1 MDRSAPKATPSSK
14 RSQAKAKPQPQA
26 AGLRPDQTEV
36 YDGLLLALLARKRL
50 LVLVGEAG
58 SGRAAVFHQL
68 VEQVGSDGALVL
80 PVAASAGAQVE
91 DLVSAAGDAALPS
104 DDGDR
109 DFDTLI
115 GELEERLDLAG
126 TGLLAVENAGVLAA
140 PTLADLI
147 DLSRS
152 ETPSGRFLQV
162 LLCGT
167 PEMERTLARPGLA
180 EAVRELGVIY
190 RMTPGTGPSV
200 TPAAIAPS
208 AVPAATPPRAAP
220 PPPRKTAEHDANDW
234 PANDWDAPDGWTIPE
249 AGAPVADLPVRQRP
263 RRRRAALAGAAIT
276 TLILLGAAGA
286 AMTLPI
292 PGLALSG
299 ATPERALGYARQGWE
314 ELRAFVAEHVHNPFA
329 DASGLGSR
337 GPDTLAVART
347 QNPYLASLP
356 AEAGVPGAVPSQPKA
371 EAPPP
376 AARQMTAPPPQ
387 PQAQAPAPAVT
398 VAKLDPGPLPKPEQP
413 PAAPVAEMP
422 KPPAPMAGPIAG
434 SMADPLSADPLAAAP
449 PPKPRA
455 TEYRTEQSEGPTGS
469 ATLPPLV
476 DEPAP
481 QTAPPDTATT
491 TATSTAMTAT
501 TAAPPPATP
510 PAPLSTDD
518 AGLNQRVRALV
529 DQARRQIAAKLL
541 TTPPN
546 NNAYETVSRLR
557 EIAPATPEIPELLA
571 TMEETYRRWASLA
584 ERDGN
589 WDEARRFY
597 ERALIV
603 APNTGD
609 LRDRIKAAG
618 EGRVLPAVTA
628 APNNTPPSTPPASAA
643 PAAAEVRPGLDSR
656 DGAIALMRRTDEL
669 KRALEGGAD
678 PNKRV
683 DNGKTLLMLASEQGL
698 TDAVRLLIDRRAKTE
713 LRTADGATAV
723 MYAAWGG
730 HEAVIHALAAAG
742 AELDATNDDGKTAL
756 MAAAARGH
764 EGVVKILIDRGVS
777 VDRVAS
783 HGWSALMYAANN
795 GHDRVARMLVER
807 GANPFRMDTAGNS
820 ALTLGALQ
828 GHMQVVEA
836 LKPH

>member
-1 MDRSAPKATPSSK
+1 MDRSAPKATPSSN
-14 RSQAKAKPQPQA
+14 RSAAKAKPQPQA

-36 YDGLLLALLARKRL
+36 FDGLLLALLARKRL

-104 DDGDR
+104 DNDDR

-115 GELEERLDLAG
+115 EELEERLDLAG

-140 PTLADLI
+140 PVLADLI
-147 DLSRS
+147 DLTRS

-190 RMTPGTGPSV
+190 RMTPGAGPSV
-200 TPAAIAPS
+200 APTAAIPSAGLSTGPAAA
-208 AVPAATPPRAAP
+208 PPRAAP
-220 PPPRKTAEHDANDW
+220 PPPRRAAERDANDW

-249 AGAPVADLPVRQRP
+249 TGGPAADLPVKRP
-263 RRRRAALAGAAIT
+263 RRRAALAGAAIT

-286 AMTLPI
+286 GVTLAVPD
-292 PGLALSG
+292 
-299 ATPERALGYARQGWE
+299 ATPERALDYARQGWQD
-314 ELRAFVAEHVHNPFA
+314 LRTFVTERVHNPFA
-329 DASGLGSR
+329 DEPSLGSR
-337 GPDTLAVART
+337 GPDTLALARP

-356 AEAGVPGAVPSQPKA
+356 AEAGVPVAGPSPTA
-371 EAPPP
+371 PTRTDAPPP
-376 AARQMTAPPPQ
+376 AARTVAAPPATTPT
-387 PQAQAPAPAVT
+387 PTPAPTPV
-398 VAKLDPGPLPKPEQP
+398 VAARPEQT
-413 PAAPVAEMP
+413 PAAPAAQAP
-422 KPPAPMAGPIAG
+422 KPPA
-434 SMADPLSADPLAAAP
+434 ADPLAAEHTQ

-481 QTAPPDTATT
+481 Q
-491 TATSTAMTAT
+491 M
-501 TAAPPPATP
+501 AAPAMPQPAAPTASTP
-510 PAPLSTDD
+510 FSASDN
-518 AGLNQRVRALV
+518 GLNPRVRTLV

-557 EIAPATPEIPELLA
+557 EIAPATPEIQELLT

-618 EGRVLPAVTA
+618 EGRVLPA
-628 APNNTPPSTPPASAA
+628 TPTASAA
-643 PAAAEVRPGLDSR
+643 PGTPPAPPATAEVRPGLDSR

-669 KRALEGGAD
+669 KRALDGGAD

-698 TDAVRLLIDRRAKTE
+698 TDAVRMLIDRRAKTE

-764 EGVVKILIDRGVS
+764 EGVVKILVDRGVS

>member
-1 MDRSAPKATPSSK
+1 MDRSAPKATPSSN
-14 RSQAKAKPQPQA
+14 RSAAKAKPQPQA
-26 AGLRPDQTEV
+26 TGLRPDQTEV
-36 YDGLLLALLARKRL
+36 FDGLLLALLARKRL

-104 DDGDR
+104 DSDDR

-115 GELEERLDLAG
+115 EELEERLDLAG

-147 DLSRS
+147 DLTRS

-190 RMTPGTGPSV
+190 RMTPGAGPSV
-200 TPAAIAPS
+200 TPTVAIPSAGPSAAPSVGPAAGPAIA
-208 AVPAATPPRAAP
+208 PPRAAP
-220 PPPRKTAEHDANDW
+220 PPPRRAAERDANDW

-249 AGAPVADLPVRQRP
+249 AGAPVADLPVKRP
-263 RRRRAALAGAAIT
+263 RRRAALAGAAIT

-286 AMTLPI
+286 
-292 PGLALSG
+292 GVALTVPG
-299 ATPERALGYARQGWE
+299 ATPERALDYARQGWHD
-314 ELRAFVAEHVHNPFA
+314 LRGFVTERVNIPFGPFA
-329 DASGLGSR
+329 DEPGLGSR
-337 GPDTLAVART
+337 GPDTLAVARP

-356 AEAGVPGAVPSQPKA
+356 AEAGVPVAGPSPTPAQAPTRA
-371 EAPPP
+371 DAPPP
-376 AARQMTAPPPQ
+376 AARTVSTPPATP
-387 PQAQAPAPAVT
+387 PVSATPPTPSPTPV
-398 VAKLDPGPLPKPEQP
+398 VAAKPEQP
-413 PAAPVAEMP
+413 PAAPAAQAP
-422 KPPAPMAGPIAG
+422 KPPA
-434 SMADPLSADPLAAAP
+434 ADPLAVENTA

-481 QTAPPDTATT
+481 Q
-491 TATSTAMTAT
+491 M
-501 TAAPPPATP
+501 AAPAMPQPATP
-510 PAPLSTDD
+510 TASTPFSASDN
-518 AGLNQRVRALV
+518 GLNPRVRTLV

-557 EIAPATPEIPELLA
+557 EIAPATPEIQELLT

-618 EGRVLPAVTA
+618 EGRVLPAATA
-628 APNNTPPSTPPASAA
+628 STGVAAASGTPPAK
-643 PAAAEVRPGLDSR
+643 AEVRPGLDSR
-656 DGAIALMRRTDEL
+656 DGAIALMQRTDEL
-669 KRALEGGAD
+669 KRALDGGAD

-764 EGVVKILIDRGVS
+764 EGVVKILVDRGVS

>member
-1 MDRSAPKATPSSK
+1 MDRSAPKATPSSN
-14 RSQAKAKPQPQA
+14 RSAAKAKPQTQA

-36 YDGLLLALLARKRL
+36 FDGLLLALLARKRL

-104 DDGDR
+104 DSDDR

-115 GELEERLDLAG
+115 EELEERLDLAG

-140 PTLADLI
+140 PALADLI
-147 DLSRS
+147 DLTRS

-190 RMTPGTGPSV
+190 RMTPGAGPSV
-200 TPAAIAPS
+200 TPTAAIPS
-208 AVPAATPPRAAP
+208 AGPSVAPAAGPVAAPPRAAA
-220 PPPRKTAEHDANDW
+220 PPRRAAEREANDW

-249 AGAPVADLPVRQRP
+249 AGGPVADLPVKRP
-263 RRRRAALAGAAIT
+263 RRRAALAGAAIT

-286 AMTLPI
+286 GVTLAVP
-292 PGLALSG
+292 G
-299 ATPERALGYARQGWE
+299 ATPERALDYARQGWQD
-314 ELRAFVAEHVHNPFA
+314 LRSFVTERVHNPFA
-329 DASGLGSR
+329 DEPSLGSR
-337 GPDTLAVART
+337 GPDTLALARP

-356 AEAGVPGAVPSQPKA
+356 AEAGVPVAGPSPTKA
-371 EAPPP
+371 DAQPP
-376 AARQMTAPPPQ
+376 AARTVSQPAAQPSAPAQSP
-387 PQAQAPAPAVT
+387 AQAATATASPPTT
-398 VAKLDPGPLPKPEQP
+398 VAKLDPAPLAKPEQP
-413 PAAPVAEMP
+413 PVAPVAQLP
-422 KPPAPMAGPIAG
+422 KPPVPAT
-434 SMADPLSADPLAAAP
+434 ADPLAVEHAP

-481 QTAPPDTATT
+481 Q
-491 TATSTAMTAT
+491 M
-501 TAAPPPATP
+501 AAPAMPQPAA
-510 PAPLSTDD
+510 PAASAPFSASDN
-518 AGLNQRVRALV
+518 GLNPRVRTLV

-557 EIAPATPEIPELLA
+557 EIAPATPEIQELLT

-618 EGRVLPAVTA
+618 EGRVLPAATASAGAVSA
-628 APNNTPPSTPPASAA
+628 APGTPPAP
-643 PAAAEVRPGLDSR
+643 PATAEVRPGLDSR

-669 KRALEGGAD
+669 KRALDGGAD

-764 EGVVKILIDRGVS
+764 DGVVKILVDRGVS

>member
-1 MDRSAPKATPSSK
+1 MDRSAPKATPSSN
-14 RSQAKAKPQPQA
+14 RSAAKAKPQPQA

-36 YDGLLLALLARKRL
+36 FDGLLLALLARKRL

-104 DDGDR
+104 DSDDR

-115 GELEERLDLAG
+115 EELEERLDLAG

-140 PTLADLI
+140 PALADLI
-147 DLSRS
+147 DLTRS

-190 RMTPGTGPSV
+190 RMTPGAGPSV
-200 TPAAIAPS
+200 APTAAIPS
-208 AVPAATPPRAAP
+208 AGPSVGPTAGPVPAPPRAAP
-220 PPPRKTAEHDANDW
+220 PPPRRTAERDANDW

-249 AGAPVADLPVRQRP
+249 AGAPVADLPVKRP
-263 RRRRAALAGAAIT
+263 RRRAALAGAAIT

-286 AMTLPI
+286 
-292 PGLALSG
+292 GVALTVPG
-299 ATPERALGYARQGWE
+299 ATPERALDYARQGWQD
-314 ELRAFVAEHVHNPFA
+314 LRSFVAERVNIPFGPFA
-329 DASGLGSR
+329 DEPSLGSR
-337 GPDTLAVART
+337 GPDTLAVARP
-347 QNPYLASLP
+347 QNPYLAALP
-356 AEAGVPGAVPSQPKA
+356 AEAGVPVAGPSPTKA
-371 EAPPP
+371 DTPPP
-376 AARQMTAPPPQ
+376 AARTLNATPAPNPVPT
-387 PQAQAPAPAVT
+387 QAPAPTPAPT
-398 VAKLDPGPLPKPEQP
+398 LAAKPEQP
-413 PAAPVAEMP
+413 PAAPAAPMP
-422 KPPAPMAGPIAG
+422 KPSVPA
-434 SMADPLSADPLAAAP
+434 ADPLAAEHTQ

-481 QTAPPDTATT
+481 Q
-491 TATSTAMTAT
+491 M
-501 TAAPPPATP
+501 AAPAMPQPATP
-510 PAPLSTDD
+510 TASTPFSASDN
-518 AGLNQRVRALV
+518 GLNPRVRTLV

-557 EIAPATPEIPELLA
+557 EIAPATPEIQDLLT
-571 TMEETYRRWASLA
+571 TMEETYRRWAALA

-618 EGRVLPAVTA
+618 EGRVLPATPTATATA
-628 APNNTPPSTPPASAA
+628 APGTPPAT
-643 PAAAEVRPGLDSR
+643 PAAAEARPGLDSR

-669 KRALEGGAD
+669 KRALDGGAD

-764 EGVVKILIDRGVS
+764 DGVVKILIDRGVS

>member
-1 MDRSAPKATPSSK
+1 MDRSAPKATPSSN
-14 RSQAKAKPQPQA
+14 RSAAKAKPQPQA

-36 YDGLLLALLARKRL
+36 FDGLLLALLARKRL

-104 DDGDR
+104 DNDDR

-115 GELEERLDLAG
+115 EALEERLDLAG

-147 DLSRS
+147 DLTRS

-190 RMTPGTGPSV
+190 RMTPGAGPSV
-200 TPAAIAPS
+200 APTAAIPS
-208 AVPAATPPRAAP
+208 AGPSAGLPTGPVAVPPRAAP
-220 PPPRKTAEHDANDW
+220 PPPRRAAERDANDW

-249 AGAPVADLPVRQRP
+249 TGGPVADLPVKRRP
-263 RRRRAALAGAAIT
+263 RRRAALAGAAIT

-286 AMTLPI
+286 GVTLTVP
-292 PGLALSG
+292 G
-299 ATPERALGYARQGWE
+299 ATPERALDYARQGWE
-314 ELRAFVAEHVHNPFA
+314 DIRTFVTERVHNPFA
-329 DASGLGSR
+329 DEPSLGSR
-337 GPDTLAVART
+337 GPDTLALARP

-356 AEAGVPGAVPSQPKA
+356 AEAGVPVASPSPTKADVP
-371 EAPPP
+371 PPP
-376 AARQMTAPPPQ
+376 AARTVTPPAQEAAPTAPPQ
-387 PQAQAPAPAVT
+387 TT
-398 VAKLDPGPLPKPEQP
+398 VAKLDPAPLAKPEP
-413 PAAPVAEMP
+413 PPVAPAVQMP
-422 KPPAPMAGPIAG
+422 KPPVPA
-434 SMADPLSADPLAAAP
+434 ADPLAAEHTQ

-476 DEPAP
+476 DEPTP
-481 QTAPPDTATT
+481 Q
-491 TATSTAMTAT
+491 M
-501 TAAPPPATP
+501 AAPAMPQPAAPTASTP
-510 PAPLSTDD
+510 FSTSDN
-518 AGLNQRVRALV
+518 GLNPRVRTLV

-557 EIAPATPEIPELLA
+557 EIAPATPEIQDLLT

-618 EGRVLPAVTA
+618 EGRVLPATPTA
-628 APNNTPPSTPPASAA
+628 SATPGTPPAP
-643 PAAAEVRPGLDSR
+643 PATAEVRPGLDSR

-669 KRALEGGAD
+669 KRALDGGAD

-764 EGVVKILIDRGVS
+764 DGVVKILVDRGVS

-795 GHDRVARMLVER
+795 GHDRVARTLVER

>member
-1 MDRSAPKATPSSK
+1 MDRSAPKATPSSN
-14 RSQAKAKPQPQA
+14 RSAAKAKPQPQA

-36 YDGLLLALLARKRL
+36 FDGLLLALLARKRL

-80 PVAASAGAQVE
+80 PVAASAGAQVD

-104 DDGDR
+104 DSDDR

-115 GELEERLDLAG
+115 EELEERLDLAG

-147 DLSRS
+147 DLTRS

-190 RMTPGTGPSV
+190 RMTPGAGPSV
-200 TPAAIAPS
+200 TPAAAIPS
-208 AVPAATPPRAAP
+208 AGPFIGPVNAPPRAAP
-220 PPPRKTAEHDANDW
+220 PPPRRAAERDANDW

-249 AGAPVADLPVRQRP
+249 TGAPVADLPAKRRP
-263 RRRRAALAGAAIT
+263 RRRAALAGAAIT

-286 AMTLPI
+286 
-292 PGLALSG
+292 GVALTVPG
-299 ATPERALGYARQGWE
+299 ATPERALDYARQGWQD
-314 ELRAFVAEHVHNPFA
+314 LRGFVTERVHIPFGPFA
-329 DASGLGSR
+329 DEPSLGSR
-337 GPDTLAVART
+337 GPDTLAVARP

-356 AEAGVPGAVPSQPKA
+356 AEAGVPVVGPAPTPAPTPAPSRA
-371 EAPPP
+371 DAPPP
-376 AARQMTAPPPQ
+376 AARAVGAPP
-387 PQAQAPAPAVT
+387 ATTPAPISAPT
-398 VAKLDPGPLPKPEQP
+398 PAPTPTMAAKPEQP
-413 PAAPVAEMP
+413 PVAPVAETP
-422 KPPAPMAGPIAG
+422 KPPVPV
-434 SMADPLSADPLAAAP
+434 ADPLTAENAP
-449 PPKPRA
+449 PLKPQA

-476 DEPAP
+476 DEPTP
-481 QTAPPDTATT
+481 Q
-491 TATSTAMTAT
+491 M
-501 TAAPPPATP
+501 AAPAMPQPAAPTASTP
-510 PAPLSTDD
+510 FSASDN
-518 AGLNQRVRALV
+518 GLNPRVRTLV

-557 EIAPATPEIPELLA
+557 EIAPATPEIQELLS

-584 ERDGN
+584 EREGN

-618 EGRVLPAVTA
+618 EGRVLPPATA
-628 APNNTPPSTPPASAA
+628 SAGAASAGAASAA
-643 PAAAEVRPGLDSR
+643 PGTPSAPSAKAEARPGLDSR
-656 DGAIALMRRTDEL
+656 DGAIALLHRTDEL
-669 KRALEGGAD
+669 KRALDGGAD

-698 TDAVRLLIDRRAKTE
+698 TDAVRMLIDRRAKTE

-764 EGVVKILIDRGVS
+764 EGVVKILVDRGVS

>member
-1 MDRSAPKATPSSK
+1 MDRSAPKATPSSN
-14 RSQAKAKPQPQA
+14 RSAAKAKPQPQA

-36 YDGLLLALLARKRL
+36 FDGLLLALLARKRL

-104 DDGDR
+104 DSDDR

-115 GELEERLDLAG
+115 EELEERLDLAG

-147 DLSRS
+147 DLTRS

-190 RMTPGTGPSV
+190 RMTPGAGPSV
-200 TPAAIAPS
+200 APTAAIPS
-208 AVPAATPPRAAP
+208 AGPTVSPVAGPVAAPPRAAP
-220 PPPRKTAEHDANDW
+220 PPPRRAAERDANDW

-249 AGAPVADLPVRQRP
+249 TGAPVADLPAKRP
-263 RRRRAALAGAAIT
+263 RRRAALAGAAIT

-286 AMTLPI
+286 
-292 PGLALSG
+292 GVALTVPG
-299 ATPERALGYARQGWE
+299 ATPERALDYARQSWQD
-314 ELRAFVAEHVHNPFA
+314 LRSFVTERVHNPFT
-329 DASGLGSR
+329 DEPSLGSR
-337 GPDTLAVART
+337 GPDTLAIARP

-356 AEAGVPGAVPSQPKA
+356 AEAGVPVAGPAPTRA
-371 EAPPP
+371 DTPPP
-376 AARQMTAPPPQ
+376 AARTMNATPAPNPAPT
-387 PQAQAPAPAVT
+387 QAPTAASTPAPTPTPAPT
-398 VAKLDPGPLPKPEQP
+398 MAAKPEQP
-413 PAAPVAEMP
+413 PVAPAAQLP
-422 KPPAPMAGPIAG
+422 KPPVPA
-434 SMADPLSADPLAAAP
+434 ADPLAAEHTQ

-481 QTAPPDTATT
+481 Q
-491 TATSTAMTAT
+491 M
-501 TAAPPPATP
+501 AAPAMPQPATP
-510 PAPLSTDD
+510 TASTPFSASDN
-518 AGLNQRVRALV
+518 GLNPRVRTLV

-557 EIAPATPEIPELLA
+557 EIAPATPEIQELLT

-618 EGRVLPAVTA
+618 EGRVLPA
-628 APNNTPPSTPPASAA
+628 TPTASAA
-643 PAAAEVRPGLDSR
+643 PGTPPATPATAEAKPGLDSR

-669 KRALEGGAD
+669 KRALDGGAD

-764 EGVVKILIDRGVS
+764 EGVVKILVDRGVS
-777 VDRVAS
+777 VDRVAT

>member
-1 MDRSAPKATPSSK
+1 MDRSAPKATPSSN
-14 RSQAKAKPQPQA
+14 RSAAKAKPQPQA

-36 YDGLLLALLARKRL
+36 FDGLLLALLARKRL

-104 DDGDR
+104 DSDDR

-115 GELEERLDLAG
+115 EELEERLDLAG

-147 DLSRS
+147 DLTRS

-190 RMTPGTGPSV
+190 RMTPGAGPSV
-200 TPAAIAPS
+200 TPTAAIPS
-208 AVPAATPPRAAP
+208 AGPAAGPVTAPPRAAA
-220 PPPRKTAEHDANDW
+220 PPRRAAERDANDW

-249 AGAPVADLPVRQRP
+249 AGGPVADLPVKRP
-263 RRRRAALAGAAIT
+263 RRRAALAGAAIT

-286 AMTLPI
+286 GVTLAVP
-292 PGLALSG
+292 G
-299 ATPERALGYARQGWE
+299 ATPERALDYARQGWQD
-314 ELRAFVAEHVHNPFA
+314 LRSFVTERVHNPFA
-329 DASGLGSR
+329 DEPSLGSR
-337 GPDTLAVART
+337 GPDTLALARP

-356 AEAGVPGAVPSQPKA
+356 AEAGVPVAGPSPTKA
-371 EAPPP
+371 DAPPP
-376 AARQMTAPPPQ
+376 AARTVSQPAFQPSAPAQPP
-387 PQAQAPAPAVT
+387 AQAATATASPPTT
-398 VAKLDPGPLPKPEQP
+398 VAKLDPAPLAKPEQP
-413 PAAPVAEMP
+413 PVAPVAQMP
-422 KPPAPMAGPIAG
+422 KPPVPAA
-434 SMADPLSADPLAAAP
+434 ADPLAADPLAVEHAP
-449 PPKPRA
+449 PLKPRA

-481 QTAPPDTATT
+481 Q
-491 TATSTAMTAT
+491 M
-501 TAAPPPATP
+501 AAPAMPQPAA
-510 PAPLSTDD
+510 PAASAPFSASDN
-518 AGLNQRVRALV
+518 GLNPRVRTLV

-557 EIAPATPEIPELLA
+557 EIAPATPEIQELLT

-618 EGRVLPAVTA
+618 EGRALPAATASAGAVSA
-628 APNNTPPSTPPASAA
+628 APGTPPAP
-643 PAAAEVRPGLDSR
+643 PATAEVRPGLDSR

-669 KRALEGGAD
+669 KRALDGGAD

-764 EGVVKILIDRGVS
+764 DGVVKILVDRGVS

>member
-1 MDRSAPKATPSSK
+1 I
-14 RSQAKAKPQPQA
+14 
-26 AGLRPDQTEV
+26 LRRTVALYPGWTCQV
-36 YDGLLLALLARKRL
+36 YHDDGLADDR
-50 LVLVGEAG
+50 
-58 SGRAAVFHQL
+58 L
-68 VEQVGSDGALVL
+68 VELAATGA
-80 PVAASAGAQVE
+80 
-91 DLVSAAGDAALPS
+91 DLVAVTPTAP
-104 DDGDR
+104 
-109 DFDTLI
+109 
-115 GELEERLDLAG
+115 
-126 TGLLAVENAGVLAA
+126 TGSPYWRPAA
-140 PTLADLI
+140 PGDPTGA
-147 DLSRS
+147 
-152 ETPSGRFLQV
+152 RFPFR
-162 LLCGT
+162 GW
-167 PEMERTLARPGLA
+167 G
-180 EAVRELGVIY
+180 
-190 RMTPGTGPSV
+190 
-200 TPAAIAPS
+200 AP
-208 AVPAATPPRAAP
+208 PAAP
-220 PPPRKTAEHDANDW
+220 PA
-234 PANDWDAPDGWTIPE
+234 
-249 AGAPVADLPVRQRP
+249 
-263 RRRRAALAGAAIT
+263 T
-276 TLILLGAAGA
+276 T
-286 AMTLPI
+286 P
-292 PGLALSG
+292 
-299 ATPERALGYARQGWE
+299 TP
-314 ELRAFVAEHVHNPFA
+314 
-329 DASGLGSR
+329 
-337 GPDTLAVART
+337 T
-347 QNPYLASLP
+347 
-356 AEAGVPGAVPSQPKA
+356 
-371 EAPPP
+371 
-376 AARQMTAPPPQ
+376 
-387 PQAQAPAPAVT
+387 PAPTPV
-398 VAKLDPGPLPKPEQP
+398 VAAKPEQP
-413 PAAPVAEMP
+413 PATPAAQAP
-422 KPPAPMAGPIAG
+422 KPPA
-434 SMADPLSADPLAAAP
+434 ADPLAVENTT

-481 QTAPPDTATT
+481 Q
-491 TATSTAMTAT
+491 M
-501 TAAPPPATP
+501 AAPAMPQPAAPTASTP
-510 PAPLSTDD
+510 FSASDN
-518 AGLNQRVRALV
+518 GLNPRVRTLV

-557 EIAPATPEIPELLA
+557 EIAPATPEIQELLT

-618 EGRVLPAVTA
+618 EGRVLPAANAATA
-628 APNNTPPSTPPASAA
+628 SAGAAASGTPSAPPAK
-643 PAAAEVRPGLDSR
+643 AEVRPGLDSR
-656 DGAIALMRRTDEL
+656 DGAIALMHRTDEL
-669 KRALEGGAD
+669 KRALDGGAD

-764 EGVVKILIDRGVS
+764 EGVVKILVDRGVS

>member
-1 MDRSAPKATPSSK
+1 MDRSAPKATPSSN
-14 RSQAKAKPQPQA
+14 RSAAKAKPQPQA

-36 YDGLLLALLARKRL
+36 FDGLLLALLARKRL

-104 DDGDR
+104 DSDDR

-115 GELEERLDLAG
+115 EELEERLDLAG

-140 PTLADLI
+140 PALADLI
-147 DLSRS
+147 DLTRS

-190 RMTPGTGPSV
+190 RMTPGAGPSV
-200 TPAAIAPS
+200 APAAAIPS
-208 AVPAATPPRAAP
+208 AGPAAGPALTPPRAAP
-220 PPPRKTAEHDANDW
+220 PPPRRAAERDANDW

-249 AGAPVADLPVRQRP
+249 TGAPVADLPVKRP
-263 RRRRAALAGAAIT
+263 RRRAALAGAAIT

-286 AMTLPI
+286 GVTLAVP
-292 PGLALSG
+292 G
-299 ATPERALGYARQGWE
+299 ATPERALDYARQGWQD
-314 ELRAFVAEHVHNPFA
+314 LRGFVAERVTIPFGPFA
-329 DASGLGSR
+329 DEPSLGSR
-337 GPDTLAVART
+337 GPDTLAVPRP

-356 AEAGVPGAVPSQPKA
+356 AEAGVPVAGPAPTRA
-371 EAPPP
+371 DAPPP
-376 AARQMTAPPPQ
+376 ATRTMNATPAPNP
-387 PQAQAPAPAVT
+387 APAPTPAPT
-398 VAKLDPGPLPKPEQP
+398 PAMAAKPEQP
-413 PAAPVAEMP
+413 PVAPAAQTP
-422 KPPAPMAGPIAG
+422 KPPVPA
-434 SMADPLSADPLAAAP
+434 ADPLAAEHTQ

-481 QTAPPDTATT
+481 Q
-491 TATSTAMTAT
+491 M
-501 TAAPPPATP
+501 AAPAMPQPATP
-510 PAPLSTDD
+510 TASTPFSASDN
-518 AGLNQRVRALV
+518 GLNPRVRTLV

-557 EIAPATPEIPELLA
+557 EIAPATPEIQDLLT
-571 TMEETYRRWASLA
+571 TMEDTYRRWAALA

-618 EGRVLPAVTA
+618 EGRVLPATA
-628 APNNTPPSTPPASAA
+628 TASAA
-643 PAAAEVRPGLDSR
+643 PGTPPTFPATAEVRPGLDSR

-669 KRALEGGAD
+669 KRALDGGAD

-730 HEAVIHALAAAG
+730 HEAAIHALAAAG

-764 EGVVKILIDRGVS
+764 EGVVKILVDRGVS

>member
-1 MDRSAPKATPSSK
+1 MDRSAPKATPSSN
-14 RSQAKAKPQPQA
+14 RSAAKAKPQPQA

-36 YDGLLLALLARKRL
+36 FDGLLLALLARKRL

-104 DDGDR
+104 DSDDR

-115 GELEERLDLAG
+115 EELEERLDLAG

-147 DLSRS
+147 DLTRS

-190 RMTPGTGPSV
+190 RMTPGAGPSV
-200 TPAAIAPS
+200 APTAAIPSAAPS
-208 AVPAATPPRAAP
+208 TGPVIAPPRAAP
-220 PPPRKTAEHDANDW
+220 PPPRRAAERDANDW

-249 AGAPVADLPVRQRP
+249 AGAPVADLPVKRP
-263 RRRRAALAGAAIT
+263 RRRAALAGAAIT

-286 AMTLPI
+286 GVTLAVP
-292 PGLALSG
+292 G
-299 ATPERALGYARQGWE
+299 ATPERALDYARQGWQD
-314 ELRAFVAEHVHNPFA
+314 LRTFVTERVHNPFA
-329 DASGLGSR
+329 DEPSLGSR
-337 GPDTLAVART
+337 GPDTLALARP

-356 AEAGVPGAVPSQPKA
+356 AEAGVPVAGPAPTRA
-371 EAPPP
+371 DTPPP
-376 AARQMTAPPPQ
+376 AARTASP
-387 PQAQAPAPAVT
+387 PAVQPPAQTTAQTAATPAATPAAPSPTT
-398 VAKLDPGPLPKPEQP
+398 VAKLDPAPLAKPEQP
-413 PAAPVAEMP
+413 AVAPSAQMP
-422 KPPAPMAGPIAG
+422 KPLVPA
-434 SMADPLSADPLAAAP
+434 ADPLAAEHTQ

-481 QTAPPDTATT
+481 Q
-491 TATSTAMTAT
+491 M
-501 TAAPPPATP
+501 AAPAMPQPATP
-510 PAPLSTDD
+510 TASTPFSASDN
-518 AGLNQRVRALV
+518 GLNPRVRTLV

-557 EIAPATPEIPELLA
+557 EIAPATPEIQELLT

-618 EGRVLPAVTA
+618 EGRVLPAMPTA
-628 APNNTPPSTPPASAA
+628 SATPGTPPAP
-643 PAAAEVRPGLDSR
+643 PATAEVRPGLDSR

-669 KRALEGGAD
+669 KRTLDGGAD

-764 EGVVKILIDRGVS
+764 EGVVKILVDRGVS

-795 GHDRVARMLVER
+795 GHDRVARMLVEH

>member
-1 MDRSAPKATPSSK
+1 MDRSAPKATPSSN
-14 RSQAKAKPQPQA
+14 RSAAKAKPQPQA

-36 YDGLLLALLARKRL
+36 FDGLLLALLARKRL

-104 DDGDR
+104 DSDDR

-147 DLSRS
+147 DLTRS

-190 RMTPGTGPSV
+190 RMTPGAGPSV
-200 TPAAIAPS
+200 TPAIAIPS
-208 AVPAATPPRAAP
+208 AGSPTGPVAAPPRAAP
-220 PPPRKTAEHDANDW
+220 PPPRRAAERDANDW

-249 AGAPVADLPVRQRP
+249 AGAPVADLPVKRP
-263 RRRRAALAGAAIT
+263 RRRAALAGAAIT

-286 AMTLPI
+286 
-292 PGLALSG
+292 GVALTVPG
-299 ATPERALGYARQGWE
+299 ATPERALDYARQGWQD
-314 ELRAFVAEHVHNPFA
+314 LRSFVAERVNIPFGPFA
-329 DASGLGSR
+329 DEPSLGSR
-337 GPDTLAVART
+337 GPDTLAVTRP

-356 AEAGVPGAVPSQPKA
+356 AEAGVPVAGPSPTRSD
-371 EAPPP
+371 APPSAARTVSPP
-376 AARQMTAPPPQ
+376 AAQSPAQPP
-387 PQAQAPAPAVT
+387 AQAATPTVSPPTT
-398 VAKLDPGPLPKPEQP
+398 VAKLDPAPLAKPEQP
-413 PAAPVAEMP
+413 VVAPATQLP
-422 KPPAPMAGPIAG
+422 KPPVPA
-434 SMADPLSADPLAAAP
+434 ADPLSTEHAQPP
-449 PPKPRA
+449 TQPPKPRA

-481 QTAPPDTATT
+481 Q
-491 TATSTAMTAT
+491 M
-501 TAAPPPATP
+501 AAPAMPQPAAPTASTP
-510 PAPLSTDD
+510 FSASDN
-518 AGLNQRVRALV
+518 GLNPRVRTLV

-557 EIAPATPEIPELLA
+557 EIAPATPEIQDLLT
-571 TMEETYRRWASLA
+571 TMEETYRRWAALA

-618 EGRVLPAVTA
+618 EGRVLPA
-628 APNNTPPSTPPASAA
+628 TPTASAA
-643 PAAAEVRPGLDSR
+643 PGTPSATPAAAEVRPGLDSR

-669 KRALEGGAD
+669 KRVLDGGAD

-730 HEAVIHALAAAG
+730 HEAAIHALAAAG

-764 EGVVKILIDRGVS
+764 DGVVKILVDRGVS

>member
-1 MDRSAPKATPSSK
+1 MDRSAPKATPSSN
-14 RSQAKAKPQPQA
+14 RSAAKAKPQPQA

-36 YDGLLLALLARKRL
+36 FDGLLLALLARKRL

-104 DDGDR
+104 DSDDR

-115 GELEERLDLAG
+115 EELEERLDLAG

-140 PTLADLI
+140 PALADLI
-147 DLSRS
+147 DLTRS

-190 RMTPGTGPSV
+190 RMTPGAGPSV
-200 TPAAIAPS
+200 APAATIPS
-208 AVPAATPPRAAP
+208 AGPSAGPALTPPRAAP
-220 PPPRKTAEHDANDW
+220 PPPRRAAERDANDW

-249 AGAPVADLPVRQRP
+249 TGGPVADLPVKRP
-263 RRRRAALAGAAIT
+263 RRRAALAGAAIT

-286 AMTLPI
+286 GVTLAVP
-292 PGLALSG
+292 G
-299 ATPERALGYARQGWE
+299 ATPERALDYARQGWQD
-314 ELRAFVAEHVHNPFA
+314 LRGFVAERVTIPFGPFA
-329 DASGLGSR
+329 DEPSLGSR
-337 GPDTLAVART
+337 GPDTLAVARP

-356 AEAGVPGAVPSQPKA
+356 AEAGVPVAGPAPTRA
-371 EAPPP
+371 DAPPP
-376 AARQMTAPPPQ
+376 ATRTMNATPTPAPT
-387 PQAQAPAPAVT
+387 QAPAPTPAM
-398 VAKLDPGPLPKPEQP
+398 AAKPEQP
-413 PAAPVAEMP
+413 PVAPAAQTP
-422 KPPAPMAGPIAG
+422 KPPVPA
-434 SMADPLSADPLAAAP
+434 ADPLAAEHTQ

-481 QTAPPDTATT
+481 Q
-491 TATSTAMTAT
+491 M
-501 TAAPPPATP
+501 AAPAMPQPATP
-510 PAPLSTDD
+510 TASTPFSASDN
-518 AGLNQRVRALV
+518 GLNPRVRTLV

-557 EIAPATPEIPELLA
+557 EIAPATPEIQDLLT
-571 TMEETYRRWASLA
+571 TMEDTYRRWAALA

-618 EGRVLPAVTA
+618 EGRVLPATA
-628 APNNTPPSTPPASAA
+628 TASAA
-643 PAAAEVRPGLDSR
+643 PGTPPTSPATAEVRPGLDSR

-669 KRALEGGAD
+669 KRALDGGAD

-764 EGVVKILIDRGVS
+764 EGVVKILVDRGVS